1 MKTKIKSYG
10 DEARDFHDREIPK
23 ECCNC
28 TSLAVITIDSA
39 LKRDENYY
47 PQALLK
53 DCKWI
58 KKEVIRYITGD
69 IEVFLSDCNEEYIK
83 SNCRDVF
90 ETEQFSKMSF
100 FEI

>member
-10 DEARDFHDREIPK
+10 DDARDFHDREIPK
-23 ECCNC
+23 AGSNC

-39 LKRDENYY
+39 LKRDESYY
-47 PQALLK
+47 PQVLLK
-53 DCKWI
+53 YCKWI
-58 KKEVIRYITGD
+58 KKEVIKHITTD

-83 SNCRDVF
+83 SNCCDVF
-90 ETEQFSKMSF
+90 VSEQFSKMSF